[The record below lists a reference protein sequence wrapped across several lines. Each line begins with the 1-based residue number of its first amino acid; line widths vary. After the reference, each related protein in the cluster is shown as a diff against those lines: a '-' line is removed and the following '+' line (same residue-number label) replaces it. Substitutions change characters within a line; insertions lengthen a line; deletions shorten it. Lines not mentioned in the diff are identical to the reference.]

1 MVADSRQV
9 IPDWSSAKTCPGK
22 VIFRA
27 EKRNPAYVEPSATK
41 GIISYTERLMERI
54 RNFCI
59 IAHVDHGKSTLAD
72 RMLQMT
78 HTIADRDMTA
88 QVLDTMDLEREKGVT
103 IKASAVRMIYNA
115 KDGQDYEFNL
125 IDTPGHV
132 DFNYEVSRALYAC
145 EGAVLVVDAT
155 QGIEA
160 QTLANLYLALDANL
174 VIIPVINKI
183 DLQSA
188 DVEGVKRDLKILLG
202 VEDEEIIPISAKT
215 GFGVEEVLEAIVA
228 KIPAPIRSEDKPLR
242 ALIFDSHYDA
252 YKGVIAYVRVFD
264 GSLTANDK
272 VVMMAT
278 GTKIVPVEIGIFSP
292 NLLPIDKLSAGDVGY
307 IATGLKTVSECRVGD
322 TITNAAKPADAP
334 LPGYRKAK
342 PMVFAGVYPVEG
354 EDFPDL
360 KEALEKLQ
368 LNDASLTFEPESS
381 EALNFGFRCGF
392 LGLFHMEI
400 IQERIEREYDLDVV
414 FTAPSVEYKVDL
426 TDGSTIMI
434 DSPADLPDEGR
445 IKEIYEPWMSL
456 QIFSPTEYYGVIMEM
471 VRKRRGIYINQE
483 YPAANRVQLNFEI
496 PLSEIIVDF
505 FDLLKS
511 NTHGY
516 ASMDYQF
523 LEYRA
528 GDLVKLQILLNEEPV
543 DALTAIV
550 HSQDAY
556 HKGQALVSKLKE
568 IIPQQLF
575 TIPIQAYAEGRV
587 ISRANVKALRKDVLA
602 KCYGGDITR
611 KKKLLEKQ
619 KRGKKR
625 MKMVG
630 SVEIPQEAFMA
641 ILRLEN

>member
-1 MVADSRQV
+1 MD
-9 IPDWSSAKTCPGK
+9 
-22 VIFRA
+22 
-27 EKRNPAYVEPSATK
+27 
-41 GIISYTERLMERI
+41 RI

-78 HTIADRDMTA
+78 NTIADRDMTA
-88 QVLDTMDLEREKGVT
+88 QILDSMDLEREKGVT

-174 VIIPVINKI
+174 VIIPVINKV

-188 DVEGVKRDLKILLG
+188 DVEGVKRDLKMLLG
-202 VEDEEIIPISAKT
+202 VEDDEILPISAKT
-215 GFGVEEVLEAIVA
+215 GVGVDAVLEAIAA
-228 KIPAPIRSEDKPLR
+228 KIPAPTRSEDKPLR
-242 ALIFDSHYDA
+242 ALVFDSHYDS

-272 VVMMAT
+272 IAMMAT

-292 NLLPIDKLSAGDVGY
+292 NLLPIEKLSAGDVGY

-322 TITNAAKPADAP
+322 TITNATKPADSP

-354 EDFPDL
+354 EDYPDL

-368 LNDASLTFEPESS
+368 LNDASLTYEPESS

-426 TDGSTIMI
+426 ADGSSIII

-456 QIFSPTEYYGVIMEM
+456 EVFSPTDYYGVIMEM
-471 VRKRRGIYINQE
+471 VRKRRGIYVNQE

-511 NTHGY
+511 NTRGY

-619 KRGKKR
+619 NVGK
-625 MKMVG
+625 
-630 SVEIPQEAFMA
+630 SV
-641 ILRLEN
+641 